1 MQLSAEYAKGIP
13 AKDAE
18 QMQLESALFAPILI
32 GAIVEWYT
40 RGFK

>member
-1 MQLSAEYAKGIP
+1 MQLSAEYAKRIP

-18 QMQLESALFAPILI
+18 KIQLESALFAPILI
-32 GAIVEWYT
+32 RAIVEWHA